1 MLMDSYQ
8 LFRPALFLMP
18 AETAHDFTIKV
29 AELAPQIALPWQ
41 RNLDLRLKTKVGQT
55 YWNTPIGLAAGLDKN
70 ARCLEF
76 FARLGFGS
84 MECGTVTPEP
94 QVGNTKPRLFRY
106 LAEASMRNSM
116 GFPNNGRQSCA
127 DKLKKRPKD
136 FPIGVNIG
144 KSKLATAESAIEEY
158 ALLYQD
164 LAPLS
169 DWIVVNISSPNTPG
183 LRDLQQEE
191 WLKKLFARLAPL
203 KAKLNKEIFIKL
215 APDLEDADLRHL
227 TTILADLGADGLVAT
242 NTTHIPERGAG
253 GVSGRLLRVKAHQ
266 KRRVVLEVAR
276 DRHLPIVGVGGFESI
291 ADVWGYWASGGG
303 AFQIYTAFVFQG
315 PQLLIN
321 LENHILNFLN
331 RAKIPDVES
340 FLSQTPGERQKL
352 IAQFG
357 KHS

>member
-1 MLMDSYQ
+1 MIMDSYQ

-18 AETAHDFTIKV
+18 AEVAHDFTLNM

-41 RNLDLRLKTKVGQT
+41 RKLDTRLKTKVGQT

-70 ARCLEF
+70 ARCLDF
-76 FARLGFGS
+76 FSRLGFGS
-84 MECGTVTPEP
+84 MECGTITPEL
-94 QVGNTKPRLFRY
+94 QIGNPKPRLFRY
-106 LAEASMRNSM
+106 PAEASMRNSM
-116 GFPNNGRQSCA
+116 GFPNNGRQFCA
-127 DKLKKRPKD
+127 EKLKTRPAH
-136 FPIGVNIG
+136 FPVGVNIG
-144 KSKLATAESAIEEY
+144 KSKLATPESALEEY

-191 WLKKLFARLAPL
+191 WLKKLFATLAPL
-203 KAKLNKEIFIKL
+203 KARHGKEIFVKL
-215 APDLEDADLRHL
+215 APDLEDAELRHL
-227 TTILADLGADGLVAT
+227 TTTLADLGADGLVAT

-253 GVSGRLLRVKAHQ
+253 GMSGRLLRVKAHQ

-276 DRHLPIVGVGGFESI
+276 DRHLPVVGVGGFESI
-291 ADVWGYWASGGG
+291 SDVWGYWASGGG

-321 LENHILNFLN
+321 LEKHILNFLN
-331 RAKIPDVES
+331 RSKLSDLES
-340 FLSQTPGERQKL
+340 FLSLSPVERQKL
-352 IAQFG
+352 IAQFAQ
-357 KHS
+357 HS